1 MKTLRELESRLG
13 GRVIAIRWPIIAV
26 SMLLVAAAGSGVLF
40 LEFSPDHRIYFAK
53 DNPQLLALEAM
64 ERTYGESGNVF
75 FAVAP
80 ESRDATSAL
89 ALEATAWLTEQ
100 SWQTPYSTRV
110 DSVTNFQHT
119 TADGDDLLVRDL
131 VDEGA
136 WATPVNGRGF
146 APSPSP
152 SPVSQRVSWP
162 ATEGSA
168 GSMSPCSCRARTN
181 CSRGPGSPSSR
192 ADSRTRF
199 GNASPGSRCE

>member
-13 GRVIAIRWPIIAV
+13 SRVIAMRWPIIAASV
-26 SMLLVAAAGSGVLF
+26 LLVAAAGSGVLF

-80 ESRDATSAL
+80 ENRDATSAL

-119 TADGDDLLVRDL
+119 TAAGDRLTQADVTTGVMVGMYRNMHQHLL
-131 VDEGA
+131 
-136 WATPVNGRGF
+136 PQGRF
-146 APSPSP
+146 PRLDALADRCNAMAAFRRAVLEDVSAAPS
-152 SPVSQRVSWP
+152 
-162 ATEGSA
+162 
-168 GSMSPCSCRARTN
+168 
-181 CSRGPGSPSSR
+181 
-192 ADSRTRF
+192 
-199 GNASPGSRCE
+199 NAEPHLAPQQAAP